1 MRELLTCKETA
12 ERLRIKSNTLDGWR
26 VKGLGP
32 RHIKMEGKVLYRVSD
47 IDDYLNENT
56 IDPKGIDPKGHL

>member
-1 MRELLTCKETA
+1 MHELLTCKETA

-26 VKGLGP
+26 VKNLGP

-47 IDDYLNENT
+47 IDEYLKENT
-56 IDPKGIDPKGHL
+56 IDPKGNL